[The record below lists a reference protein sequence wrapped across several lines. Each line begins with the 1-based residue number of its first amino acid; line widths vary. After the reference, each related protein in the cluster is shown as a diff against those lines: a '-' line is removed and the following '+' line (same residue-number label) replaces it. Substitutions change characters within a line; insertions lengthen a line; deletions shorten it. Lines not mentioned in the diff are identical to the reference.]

1 MGAVRGGGE
10 KQLGESSPERFFD
23 DMDFDD
29 DFDDEEDEE
38 EFRRFRAERNKEAA
52 EWCASA

>member
-1 MGAVRGGGE
+1 MC
-10 KQLGESSPERFFD
+10 ESSPERFFD